1 MPQQTTHGMPC
12 HIRLAVFF
20 TLGLLAKCFF
30 AAPPPTS
37 RSDASV
43 SVPSVSLFLQSFST
57 HCSSLGASARASGSI
72 PPIPT
77 FNVDPSRSQW
87 TITIVPPEPHV
98 WRRLSTP
105 QPLRRGWVPSFSI
118 QVIYLTN
125 CSQSPTHLVFSG
137 GPGQSGLKVIAA
149 AGQFLSLGF
158 QGAFDIIS
166 WDPRGVGSTL

>member
-1 MPQQTTHGMPC
+1 MPYRTHLT
-12 HIRLAVFF
+12 IFF
-20 TLGLLAKCFF
+20 ILGLLAKCFF

-37 RSDASV
+37 RSDTSV
-43 SVPSVSLFLQSFST
+43 SVPFVSLFLQSFSMP
-57 HCSSLGASARASGSI
+57 CSSLGANARASGSI

-87 TITIVPPEPHV
+87 TITIAPPEPHV
-98 WRRLSTP
+98 WPRLSTP
-105 QPLRRGWVPSFSI
+105 QLLKGSWVPSFSI
-118 QVIYLTN
+118 QVIHSTN
-125 CSQSPTHLVFSG
+125 CSQSPTHFGFSG